1 MPRERRSCRVSV
13 SLTEHEKQVLE
24 RIAERSDLSLSRI
37 VQEAVREFVKNRANE
52 KVDVLRSSGRSASA

>member
-1 MPRERRSCRVSV
+1 MARKLRSCRVSV

-37 VQEAVREFVKNRANE
+37 VQEAVREFVKNHANE
-52 KVDVLRSSGRSASA
+52 KVDMLRSSGRSALV